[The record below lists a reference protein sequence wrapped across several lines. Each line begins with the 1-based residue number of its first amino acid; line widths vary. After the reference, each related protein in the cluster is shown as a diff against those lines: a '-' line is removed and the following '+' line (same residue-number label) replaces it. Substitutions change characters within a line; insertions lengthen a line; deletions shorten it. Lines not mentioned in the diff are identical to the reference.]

1 MDRWKEVEERSLE
14 ELRKLTPEQK
24 LHELSS
30 LMRSAHLFGDFE
42 QDRQQ
47 DMALM
52 DLWMLLRARL
62 RDETS

>member
-24 LHELSS
+24 LQELCS
-30 LMRSAHLFGDFE
+30 LMASAHLFSDFQ

-62 RDETS
+62 CDETS